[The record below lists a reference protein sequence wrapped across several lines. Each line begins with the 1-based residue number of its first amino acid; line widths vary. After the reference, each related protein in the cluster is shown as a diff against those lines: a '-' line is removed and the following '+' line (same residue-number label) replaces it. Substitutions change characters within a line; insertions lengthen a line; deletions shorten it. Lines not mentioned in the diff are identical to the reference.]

1 MANPYENYIEET
13 KWGLESKD
21 AQKNA
26 LLSKYKSLYNPYNPT
41 QQNLYVEEL
50 IKQFE
55 DALEQLA
62 LLYEN
67 DYNDHEVVGF
77 GDF

>member
-26 LLSKYKSLYNPYNPT
+26 LFSKYKSLYNPYNPT

-67 DYNDHEVVGF
+67 DYNDHEVGIIGGF
-77 GDF
+77 